1 MKNKAKQK
9 EAKRIVK
16 EFLEWDY
23 NPSAIEK
30 KVENEPFT
38 KEEKALL
45 KKYHL

>member
-9 EAKRIVK
+9 EAKRI
-16 EFLEWDY
+16 FLEWDY